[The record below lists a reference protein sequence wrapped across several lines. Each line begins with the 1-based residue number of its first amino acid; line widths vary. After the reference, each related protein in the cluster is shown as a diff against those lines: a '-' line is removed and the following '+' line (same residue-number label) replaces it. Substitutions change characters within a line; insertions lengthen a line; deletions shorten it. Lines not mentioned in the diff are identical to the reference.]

1 MESCSAPGNKTLQL
15 QKYFPKNY
23 VVSYEF
29 NEARSKV
36 LQKRVKFHRQKEYSE
51 FLLIEDNFF
60 NSTKLENKDKVKM
73 VVCDP
78 SCSGSGMLNKFEE
91 RDKLTKAPKS
101 KIFSLLCIIRIIRIM
116 TFHFFVIEKFSFK
129 TNMSFIGIIELTGR

>member
-1 MESCSAPGNKTLQL
+1 MVESCSAPGNKTLQL

-60 NSTKLENKDKVKM
+60 NSTKMENKDKVKM

-91 RDKLTKAPKS
+91 RDKLAKAPKS
-101 KIFSLLCIIRIIRIM
+101 KIIFFIM
-116 TFHFFVIEKFSFK
+116 YNRNKTFRFFVIAEFSFR
-129 TNMSFIGIIELTGR
+129 TCC